1 MRDKLLTPAVLLA
14 GLSISAYLVASVY
27 LSAYLG
33 VFGASLSWFNP
44 SLVQMLLM
52 SWPGLVFAAAV
63 ALGANIL
70 PIYAID
76 DPKVWTFQNF
86 AAAICLLAIPV
97 IGGFNEALIDG
108 RLTFRSVWL
117 SIAVL
122 VMDVLWFYMLS
133 RPQRRSRA
141 RREREAGLNS
151 AFATRLN
158 TPVITAAIFAVGFG
172 TYNAGRFHAA
182 LNYPRTN
189 ASQAITT
196 SEEVRTWMIFTDGS
210 SALTASRLSPMTG
223 VPKFRLQSP
232 ALADPIEY

>member
-1 MRDKLLTPAVLLA
+1 MRDKLLTPALLLA

-52 SWPGLVFAAAV
+52 SWPGLLFAAVV

-70 PIYAID
+70 PVYAID

-86 AAAICLLAIPV
+86 AAAICLLAIPA
-97 IGGFNEALIDG
+97 IGCFNEVLIDG
-108 RLTFRSVWL
+108 RLTYRSAWL
-117 SIAVL
+117 LVAVL
-122 VMDVLWFYMLS
+122 VMDALWFYMLS
-133 RPQRRSRA
+133 KPQRCSRA
-141 RREREAGLNS
+141 RKAREAGLHG
-151 AFATRLN
+151 AFVTRLN
-158 TPVITAAIFAVGFG
+158 TPAVAAAIFAVGFG

-182 LNYPRTN
+182 LNYPRNKT
-189 ASQAITT
+189 SQAIAT

-223 VPKFRLQSP
+223 IPKFRLQSP
-232 ALADPIEY
+232 AIADPIEY